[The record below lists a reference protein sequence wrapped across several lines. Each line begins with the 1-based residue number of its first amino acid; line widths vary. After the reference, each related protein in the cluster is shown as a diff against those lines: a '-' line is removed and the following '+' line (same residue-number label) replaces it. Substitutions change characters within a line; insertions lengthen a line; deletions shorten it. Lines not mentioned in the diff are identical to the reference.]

1 VAQGQRSGPDGPMP
15 TLRKWI
21 GYDRSQGCPNRVRV
35 ERTRKV
41 RELRAEKPHP
51 NAGGGDIA
59 GRLRCGAERDLQS
72 SMQTSAASGN

>member
-1 VAQGQRSGPDGPMP
+1 MP

-21 GYDRSQGCPNRVRV
+21 EYDRSQGYPNRVRV
-35 ERTRKV
+35 KRTRKV

-59 GRLRCGAERDLQS
+59 GRLRCGAETDLQS